1 MAMITQSHI
10 DQFSSVL
17 REILNNELALGNE
30 ITETAQ
36 GWPQSE
42 SIIIFL
48 AQPFKAEYALE
59 NTEYREINDPHYW
72 KAEYEDKLTKHL
84 LACRF

>member
-1 MAMITQSHI
+1 MITQSHI
-10 DQFSSVL
+10 DQFSSAL
-17 REILNNELALGNE
+17 TEILSNEIELGNE
-30 ITETAQ
+30 IAETAR

-42 SIIIFL
+42 SIIVFL
-48 AQPFKAEYALE
+48 AQPFKAECAPE

>member
-1 MAMITQSHI
+1 MITQSHI
-10 DQFSSVL
+10 DQFSMVL
-17 REILNNELALGNE
+17 TEILDDELELGND
-30 ITETAQ
+30 IAETAR
-36 GWPQSE
+36 GWPQSD

-84 LACRF
+84 LVCRF